1 MNLERLVRF
10 EADRTIAAV
19 RIALAALSLFAIWL
33 DPAEPARYINTVYTL
48 HLVYVAYSTIIAAIV
63 FTGVRMRWLPIA
75 THIFDIIIFSV
86 FQYLTRG
93 PSSPFFIYFIFFLF
107 CSALKWGWRGTLAA
121 IPIVV
126 GSFVVMGMSMSQTL
140 GPTDF
145 ELNRFIIR
153 IGYLTMVGGLL
164 VYLGL
169 HESKLRDEIR
179 RLAEWP
185 PIATSDDE
193 SLANV
198 LAYACELVRAKGA
211 VLVWTP
217 DEEPRIEFAAWR
229 RDTLDRRSLPPDAI
243 DAISATPLTDA
254 LWISEGPFSEHTHI
268 DLRTHDG
275 IGVWTG
281 MPVHELLLPLLG
293 AGPVMSGPYRTEQLS
308 GRVFFTDVESPAVE
322 SFGLLAAVARQVGMT
337 IDHMLSLRRQRAVDV
352 GEERIRLAGDLH
364 DGVLQSMTGVR
375 LELQRVAG
383 GLMTA
388 DADARDRLLTLER
401 ALALEQRELRLF
413 IEDLRP
419 LVHPVEAGS
428 LAERLDSL
436 QKRLSEQW
444 NVPII
449 VRVDA
454 ARGSNAP
461 SADAALVPLVNE
473 AVVNA
478 LKHAH
483 PSRVSVDVVRD
494 GQNDTRITVVD
505 DGRGFTFRGRV
516 EHETL
521 VARGMGPRSLRER
534 VVTLGGRL
542 DIDSDVGGSR
552 IEMWIPARGPRIT
565 TL

>member
-10 EADRTIAAV
+10 EPDRTIAAV

-33 DPAEPARYINTVYTL
+33 DPAGPARYVNTMYSL
-48 HLVYVAYSTIIAAIV
+48 HVAYVIYSAMIAAIV
-63 FTGVRMRWLPIA
+63 LAGSRMRWLPIA
-75 THIFDIIIFSV
+75 THAFDIIIFSV
-86 FQYLTRG
+86 FQYLTLG

-126 GSFVVMGMSMSQTL
+126 GSFVVMGISMSQTL
-140 GPTDF
+140 GPTEF

-164 VYLGL
+164 AYLGL

-185 PIATSDDE
+185 PIATSDEE
-193 SLANV
+193 SLTNV
-198 LAYACELVRAKGA
+198 LAYACELVRANGV

-217 DEEPRIEFAAWR
+217 DEEPRIEFAAWHAG
-229 RDTLDRRSLPPDAI
+229 TLDRRSLPPDA
-243 DAISATPLTDA
+243 AEVISALQLDDA
-254 LWISEGPFSEHTHI
+254 LWMSEES
-268 DLRTHDG
+268 
-275 IGVWTG
+275 
-281 MPVHELLLPLLG
+281 MPNVG
-293 AGPVMSGPYRTEQLS
+293 AGPIMSAPLGTDQLS
-308 GRVFFTDVESPAVE
+308 GRIFFTEVETPGVE
-322 SFGLLAAVARQVGMT
+322 SFGLLAAVARQVGIT

-352 GEERIRLAGDLH
+352 GEERIRLARDLH

-375 LELQRVAG
+375 LELQRIAG

-388 DADARDRLLTLER
+388 EADARDRLLTLER

-419 LVHPVEAGS
+419 LVRPAEAGS
-428 LAERLDSL
+428 LTERLDSL

-454 ARGSNAP
+454 AHEPHAS

-521 VARGMGPRSLRER
+521 VARGLGPRSLRER
-534 VVTLGGRL
+534 IVSLGGRL
-542 DIDSDVGGSR
+542 DIDSGVGGSR
-552 IEMWIPARGPRIT
+552 IEMWIPARSPRIT
-565 TL
+565 TALKG